1 VSDWLSSADPVIV
14 TIPKRIRRTVGMN
27 VVTIPD
33 GRYIFFNSVSI
44 LQAAVISRK
53 PDRSTLVVVAAVVV
67 LAAAAAALA
76 AVASAKW

>member
-14 TIPKRIRRTVGMN
+14 TIPKRNRRTVGMN

-33 GRYIFFNSVSI
+33 RPYIFFNSVSI
-44 LQAAVISRK
+44 FQAAVISRK

-67 LAAAAAALA
+67 LAAAAAAA
-76 AVASAKW
+76 AVASAK